1 MSRSAMLRAAAVA
14 AAMAAAACARDETA
28 APRDLA
34 ARVNGGDVPLA
45 RVDAAIADDARK
57 GAASHALEAAID
69 EELLVQKALAARID
83 RDPAVLRALED
94 SRRRILARAWL
105 DRAIAQRSRP
115 DPAQVHAFYVANP
128 ALFEARRIYTLR
140 RLAVEGAAHRAEE
153 LRAVAAQ
160 GDARA
165 VEAWLAR
172 EGLRFDV
179 RETTEAAEAVPLAL
193 LARLAAMKDGD
204 VAVIPD
210 EGRGLEV
217 VERVRSIPAPLAEA
231 QAAPTIEAFLASRR
245 RLELAREEIDRLRG
259 AARIEYLAG
268 PGARGRTRK
277 PAREEAFAVHAAL
290 EPTFDSPADLHLAA
304 SVAAPGKEPRS

>member
-1 MSRSAMLRAAAVA
+1 MNRSAMLRAAAVA
-14 AAMAAAACARDETA
+14 AAMAATACARDEGS
-28 APRDLA
+28 APRDVA

-45 RVDAAIADDARK
+45 RVDAAIADDATK
-57 GAASHALEAAID
+57 GTASRALEAAID

-83 RDPAVLRALED
+83 RDPEVLRKLED

-105 DRAIAQRSRP
+105 DRAVAQRARP

-128 ALFEARRIYTLR
+128 ALFEARRIYSLR
-140 RLAVEGAAHRAEE
+140 RLAVEGAARRAAA
-153 LRAVAAQ
+153 LREVALR
-160 GDARA
+160 GDAHA

-179 RETTEAAEAVPLAL
+179 RETTEPAEAVPLAL
-193 LARLAAMKDGD
+193 LARLRTMKDGEA
-204 VAVIPD
+204 AVIQD
-210 EGRGLEV
+210 EGRLEV
-217 VERVRSIPAPLAEA
+217 VELVRSIPAPLAEA
-231 QAAPTIEAFLASRR
+231 EAAPTIEAFLASRR

-259 AARIEYLAG
+259 EARIEYLAG

-277 PAREEAFAVHAAL
+277 PPRDGAFAVHAAL

-304 SVAAPGKEPRS
+304 SVAAPAKEPRS